1 MRLTWPLN
9 GRAEELQSIEAAL
22 SAPELCGLVVCGAAG
37 VGKSR
42 LTRDALDAA
51 ASRGCEIRWV
61 VATSSARS
69 IPLGAFASWAPAAAT
84 DTLSLVRGVIAALT
98 SDSAPVIVCVDD
110 VHLLDDL
117 SAFVLHQIVQRRAGK
132 VVCTVRDGETV
143 PEAVQ
148 EVWKAGPF
156 DRLDLQPLAHNETV
170 ALVSAALGGPL
181 DPDVA
186 RRLWTL
192 TRGNVLYLR
201 NIVEQEVAD
210 GRLAA
215 HQGYWRWT
223 GDPVVSSGLVQTIE
237 SRMGAL
243 PDAVGEVID
252 ALAVGEPI
260 DLVSLGRISDPAAV
274 EDAEM
279 RGLITLDQV
288 EGGGAQM
295 RLAHPLYGEVR
306 RRRAPSARLRRLRGR
321 VATELAAHADPDDM
335 RTVVRRAE
343 LSLDSDLQPDPDLF
357 VRAAQGALAMADLP
371 LADRLADAA
380 IRAGAGAEANYI
392 RGHAIS
398 WLGRGEEADLVFAA
412 SPTDGFT
419 DADRAR
425 LTYLRASN
433 ILLAL
438 GDAPR
443 AKALVDDAWDA
454 TPPDSR
460 DCLGAFLAM
469 YWAMTGNPDISR
481 NSSKNLVLEDLPG
494 VIGAH
499 VCWSIVQAGGDAG
512 RTTEVAEAAAA
523 GYRFVARSFDAPPM
537 TCFIALGH
545 VTALVLSGYLTQAQD
560 VAERLTEQVADLPG
574 AAPLLAVLAV
584 GRANLGA
591 GRLDAAR
598 SALQALDELLP
609 FPRESNPKY
618 LSNLSVATALAMRG
632 DTANAVA
639 VLSALPDPDH
649 SPLPWADYE
658 RELAW
663 AWTDAAQGS
672 ISGAVSRS
680 LSAAETARSKRR
692 FAVEVMCLQTA
703 TQFGDRSCAVRLR
716 ELAAIVEGPRAQIA
730 ARFADALRAG
740 DAAELVAVSGDL
752 ERMGDLVAAV
762 DAAAHAALAYRRENL
777 RGSALGCS
785 TRADALAKR
794 CGASTPA
801 LRQASETLPL
811 TPREREVVTLIG
823 QGMSNRAVAE
833 RLTLSYRTVENHLHN
848 AMTKTGTTNRE
859 ELAALLE
866 GAKPTRQ
873 H

>member
-1 MRLTWPLN
+1 MR
-9 GRAEELQSIEAAL
+9 I
-22 SAPELCGLVVCGAAG
+22 
-37 VGKSR
+37 
-42 LTRDALDAA
+42 
-51 ASRGCEIRWV
+51 I
-61 VATSSARS
+61 
-69 IPLGAFASWAPAAAT
+69 
-84 DTLSLVRGVIAALT
+84 
-98 SDSAPVIVCVDD
+98 
-110 VHLLDDL
+110 
-117 SAFVLHQIVQRRAGK
+117 
-132 VVCTVRDGETV
+132 
-143 PEAVQ
+143 
-148 EVWKAGPF
+148 
-156 DRLDLQPLAHNETV
+156 
-170 ALVSAALGGPL
+170 
-181 DPDVA
+181 
-186 RRLWTL
+186 
-192 TRGNVLYLR
+192 
-201 NIVEQEVAD
+201 
-210 GRLAA
+210 
-215 HQGYWRWT
+215 
-223 GDPVVSSGLVQTIE
+223 
-237 SRMGAL
+237 
-243 PDAVGEVID
+243 
-252 ALAVGEPI
+252 
-260 DLVSLGRISDPAAV
+260 
-274 EDAEM
+274 
-279 RGLITLDQV
+279 
-288 EGGGAQM
+288 
-295 RLAHPLYGEVR
+295 
-306 RRRAPSARLRRLRGR
+306 
-321 VATELAAHADPDDM
+321 
-335 RTVVRRAE
+335 
-343 LSLDSDLQPDPDLF
+343 
-357 VRAAQGALAMADLP
+357 
-371 LADRLADAA
+371 
-380 IRAGAGAEANYI
+380 
-392 RGHAIS
+392 
-398 WLGRGEEADLVFAA
+398 
-412 SPTDGFT
+412 
-419 DADRAR
+419 
-425 LTYLRASN
+425 
-433 ILLAL
+433 
-438 GDAPR
+438 
-443 AKALVDDAWDA
+443 
-454 TPPDSR
+454 
-460 DCLGAFLAM
+460 
-469 YWAMTGNPDISR
+469 DIST
-481 NSSKNLVLEDLPG
+481 G
-494 VIGAH
+494 
-499 VCWSIVQAGGDAG
+499 
-512 RTTEVAEAAAA
+512 
-523 GYRFVARSFDAPPM
+523 
-537 TCFIALGH
+537 
-545 VTALVLSGYLTQAQD
+545 
-560 VAERLTEQVADLPG
+560 EQVADLPG

-584 GRANLGA
+584 GRADLGA